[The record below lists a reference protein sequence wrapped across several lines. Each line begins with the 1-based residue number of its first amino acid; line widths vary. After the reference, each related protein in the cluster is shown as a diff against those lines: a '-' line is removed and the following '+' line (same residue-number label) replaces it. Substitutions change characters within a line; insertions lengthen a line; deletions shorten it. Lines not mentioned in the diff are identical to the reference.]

1 MRTSTS
7 PTTTTSH
14 TEHEAPESRGA
25 DSGVFRRE
33 GPLPPSVVQLAQSV
47 ARFSA
52 LSERSDR
59 NRQVAELSLRA
70 MERIRDEELL
80 LGTVGDVAPHLCGR
94 IARLRDNQLAVR
106 LTVSTLYRLA
116 RSDAPQAMLH
126 VTIEQLNTAL
136 SHHRDE
142 VDNLVQEA
150 LLTDI
155 GGEG

>member
-1 MRTSTS
+1 MRTS
-7 PTTTTSH
+7 PTTR
-14 TEHEAPESRGA
+14 TEHETETRGA

-33 GPLPPSVVQLAQSV
+33 GPLPPAVVQLAQSV

-52 LSERSDR
+52 LSERGDR

-70 MERIRDEELL
+70 MERIREEELL
-80 LGTVGDVAPHLCGR
+80 LCTVGDVAPHLGR
-94 IARLRDNQLAVR
+94 RIDAIRDKQLAVR
-106 LTVSTLYRLA
+106 LTVSTLYRFA

-126 VTIEQLNTAL
+126 MTIEQLNTTLA
-136 SHHRDE
+136 HHGDE
-142 VDNLVQEA
+142 VDDLVQEA